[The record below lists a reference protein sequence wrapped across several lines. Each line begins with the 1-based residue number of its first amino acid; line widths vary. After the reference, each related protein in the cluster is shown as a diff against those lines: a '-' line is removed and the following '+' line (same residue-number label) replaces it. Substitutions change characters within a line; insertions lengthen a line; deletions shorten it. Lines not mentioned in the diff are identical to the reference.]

1 MEIFILILIGAV
13 GAFWWLNHTMTK
25 NSAAKSTDAEPAPYK
40 VEPPVVEAKTTD
52 ATPVETLAF
61 SPPSSG
67 QPTKTKAKAKT
78 PTKSK
83 AVVRKPRAAKAK

>member
-40 VEPPVVEAKTTD
+40 VEPPVVEAKP
-52 ATPVETLAF
+52 AEPEPAVEPIKA
-61 SPPSSG
+61 
-67 QPTKTKAKAKT
+67 KAKAKT